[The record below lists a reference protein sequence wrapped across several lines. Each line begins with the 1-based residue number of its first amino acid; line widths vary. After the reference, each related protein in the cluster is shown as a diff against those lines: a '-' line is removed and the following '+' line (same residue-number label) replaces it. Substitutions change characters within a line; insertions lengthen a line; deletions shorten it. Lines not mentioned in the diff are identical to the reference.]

1 MKHAIKLLT
10 ATAFA
15 ASMLAFSLFAPSGAE
30 ARDGQGASASFMLA
44 GSSDSRPNRYTC
56 RVMYQARKN
65 SSRSYRSVNVEADM
79 DLSAMKMAEGHVRMS
94 MPNAVEVSAVGC
106 RRR

>member
-1 MKHAIKLLT
+1 MKHEIMT
-10 ATAFA
+10 AA
-15 ASMLAFSLFAPSGAE
+15 ACAALALAVSFSAGAE
-30 ARDGQGASASFMLA
+30 ASDDPAAASGHFMLA
-44 GSSDSRPNRYTC
+44 GSASSGQNRYTC
-56 RVMYQARKN
+56 RVMYRARKT